1 VSYEFIFGFVL
12 EGITKLIID
21 KSKWRM

>member
-1 VSYEFIFGFVL
+1 MNLFMILFWNAVQNLV
-12 EGITKLIID
+12 ID